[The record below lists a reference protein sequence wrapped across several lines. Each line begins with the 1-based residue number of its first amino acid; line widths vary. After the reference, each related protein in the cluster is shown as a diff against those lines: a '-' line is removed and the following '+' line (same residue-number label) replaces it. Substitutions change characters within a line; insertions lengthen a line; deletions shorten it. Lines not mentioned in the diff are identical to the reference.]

1 MTEQMISGMVK
12 AICGSF
18 KIKYHLTP
26 GEEPVEVD
34 FTPPFRRVSMMDG
47 LEDVLECKLP
57 ALDDPEVGTDFDI
70 PARERR
76 RGRGGRGGGLSLMIY
91 ARCIHRSFDVARPGR
106 GEKVCAFC
114 EEHVV
119 LFAWLPSLILL
130 PPRVLTVCTYHTTVA
145 RTVLLGARHGTGCTL
160 N

>member
-1 MTEQMISGMVK
+1 MAMTEQMISGMVK

-57 ALDDPEVGTDFDI
+57 ALDDPEVGIDFDI

-76 RGRGGRGGGLSLMIY
+76 KGGREGIT
-91 ARCIHRSFDVARPGR
+91 HD
-106 GEKVCAFC
+106 
-114 EEHVV
+114 
-119 LFAWLPSLILL
+119 
-130 PPRVLTVCTYHTTVA
+130 
-145 RTVLLGARHGTGCTL
+145 
-160 N
+160 